1 MATQTEHKIL
11 LVSTM
16 ALLVLATVSGV
27 VQQRRLE
34 NQLQSERQA
43 FHSSFLENNAL
54 RRTASLFA
62 SQRDAEASSAETAT
76 YIINHLPK
84 SMRDQVKASTGG
96 YYQTAQAL
104 IEHNDAQVA
113 GDAQQLEVERH
124 QLAALA
130 GQ

>member
-16 ALLVLATVSGV
+16 SLLVLATVSGV

-34 NQLQSERQA
+34 NQLQSNQRA
-43 FHSSFLENNAL
+43 FSASFLENNAL
-54 RRTASLFA
+54 RRTANLFVR
-62 SQRDAEASSAETAT
+62 QRDAEASSAGTAL

-84 SMRDQVKASTGG
+84 NVRDQVKASTGG
-96 YYQTAQAL
+96 YYEVAQAQ
-104 IEHNDAQVA
+104 IEHNNEEVTDDAKQI
-113 GDAQQLEVERH
+113 DANVQQLE
-124 QLAALA
+124 ALA